1 MMRTRLLAVAT
12 LTTVLLAGPVVAR
25 ADTAANSF
33 AKGESLLAKGDFAG
47 ALQSYAAA
55 ARADRDNQDYL
66 QHYAMLR
73 RVVEMRGRLEAEQSP
88 ERWDYLAKALRA
100 FYLSERIYPELLE
113 LDQDV
118 HARLSSA
125 ESAALL
131 AETQLALGKN
141 AEAAQTLASLER
153 SKATPITQAI
163 QGIALVRTG
172 KADEAKQIAKDLQ
185 VPADA
190 GPRMAYAAAR
200 FYAVIG
206 DSAKAIQWLQ
216 TCFEGTLPSMV
227 DGYKSH
233 AKGCADFASLAGSP
247 EFTRVLETISKI
259 PESRC
264 SGGSSCANCPMSGK
278 CPKSQ
283 AKQ

>member
-1 MMRTRLLAVAT
+1 MRTRLLAVAT

-141 AEAAQTLASLER
+141 AEAAQTLDR
-153 SKATPITQAI
+153 
-163 QGIALVRTG
+163 
-172 KADEAKQIAKDLQ
+172 
-185 VPADA
+185 
-190 GPRMAYAAAR
+190 
-200 FYAVIG
+200 
-206 DSAKAIQWLQ
+206 
-216 TCFEGTLPSMV
+216 
-227 DGYKSH
+227 KS
-233 AKGCADFASLAGSP
+233 
-247 EFTRVLETISKI
+247 VV
-259 PESRC
+259 
-264 SGGSSCANCPMSGK
+264 
-278 CPKSQ
+278 
-283 AKQ
+283 